1 MKKYFCEEN
10 IVTFVIVALA
20 CAFAVTVVVP
30 LARKFIP
37 GLKNNSTTVVPAA
50 TS

>member
-20 CAFAVTVVVP
+20 CAAAITLVVP

-37 GLKNNSTTVVPAA
+37 SFRSSSTVTPPA
-50 TS
+50 TT